1 MGGVRM
7 SVFGRRTEALVNTPK
22 QVNCIFA
29 IHFDDENDP
38 RYQEVVKLILNKE
51 SWNNGNLVTALHCDS
66 LDNMIN
72 VIEGK

>member
-1 MGGVRM
+1 M
-7 SVFGRRTEALVNTPK
+7 SLAGSQNVPTEAPVNTPK

-38 RYQEVVKLILNKE
+38 RYQEIVKLVLNKE
-51 SWNNGNLVTALHCDS
+51 SWDNGNLVTALHCDS
-66 LDNMIN
+66 LDKMIN

>member
-1 MGGVRM
+1 M
-7 SVFGRRTEALVNTPK
+7 SLARGQNDQTEALVNTPK
-22 QVNCIFA
+22 QVNCIFT

-38 RYQEVVKLILNKE
+38 RYQEIVKLVLNKE
-51 SWNNGNLVTALHCDS
+51 SWDNGNLVTALHCDS

>member
-1 MGGVRM
+1 M
-7 SVFGRRTEALVNTPK
+7 SLARGQNDQTEALVNTPK

-29 IHFDDENDP
+29 IHFNDENDA
-38 RYQEVVKLILNKE
+38 RYQEIAKLILNKE

>member
-1 MGGVRM
+1 M
-7 SVFGRRTEALVNTPK
+7 SVAGRRTEALVSTPK

-29 IHFDDENDP
+29 IHFDDENDA
-38 RYQEVVKLILNKE
+38 RYQEIVKLILNKE

>member
-1 MGGVRM
+1 M
-7 SVFGRRTEALVNTPK
+7 SLARSQNDQTEALVKTPK

-38 RYQEVVKLILNKE
+38 RYQEIVKLVLNKE
-51 SWNNGNLVTALHCDS
+51 SWDNGNLVTALHCDS

>member
-1 MGGVRM
+1 MGGIRM
-7 SVFGRRTEALVNTPK
+7 SVAGRRTKALVNMPK

-29 IHFDDENDP
+29 IHFDDENDA
-38 RYQEVVKLILNKE
+38 RYQEIVKLILNKE